1 MKIAVGIPKLSLAD
15 VTANTEN
22 IKKLIIT
29 ASEQKAD
36 ILLVPELSVT
46 GATCGDLFFNDLLIS
61 ASKEALEELKEFSKG
76 ISTTAVIGLPF
87 IIKEKLYNC
96 AAILQNGEI
105 IKIVSKTDI
114 PSCERRYFN
123 NCNDFDNKPFMINGT
138 SVSVEVGNS
147 ILNPDFEPEKADM
160 ILNLASINQIAGRT
174 EKCKKAIKKITA
186 NLGCTYVLASSGLG
200 ESTMDTVYAGLSF
213 VAQGGKIIKESK
225 PFCKESIIFADVDMK
240 NNSKYEV
247 VSDCTTKPEKIIER
261 NPFLPT
267 EVNVNEYLEE
277 ILNIQSYALARRL
290 EHTRSKKAVIGISGG
305 LDSTLALLVSARAMK
320 ILNRP
325 ATDILSITMPCFGT
339 TSRTR
344 SNSEI
349 LCSALGTEFKEINIK
364 KAVLQHFEDI
374 GQSDKNFDVT
384 YENSQARER
393 TQVLMDIA
401 NKENGMVIGTGDLSE
416 LALGWATYNGDH
428 MSMYGVNAGIP
439 KTLIRHIV
447 AYEAENS
454 DVTLKNVLLDIL
466 DTPVSPE
473 LLPADSKGEIAQK
486 TEDLVGPYELH
497 DFFIYH
503 MVGLNESPK
512 EIFESAIEVFPE
524 YPHETVKK
532 WLLIFTRR
540 FFIQQFKRSCLPDG
554 PCVFDIS
561 FSPRGAFKMPTDAS
575 FNLWLSEIEEL

>member
-1 MKIAVGIPKLSLAD
+1 MKIAVGIPKLVLAD
-15 VTANTEN
+15 VTANIEN
-22 IKKLIIT
+22 IKKLIISANT
-29 ASEQKAD
+29 QKAD
-36 ILLVPELSVT
+36 ILLLPELSVT
-46 GATCGDLFFNDLLIS
+46 GATCGDLFFNNLLIA
-61 ASKEALEELKEFSKG
+61 ASKNALEELRVFTKDKNPVV
-76 ISTTAVIGLPF
+76 VIGLPLF
-87 IIKEKLYNC
+87 IKEKLYDC
-96 AAILQNGEI
+96 AAILQDGEI
-105 IKIVSKTDI
+105 IKIISNTDI
-114 PSCERRYFN
+114 SPEQSRYFSF
-123 NCNDFDNKPFMINGT
+123 CNDFDNKPFMINGT
-138 SVSVEVGNS
+138 SVSVVVGNS
-147 ILNPDFEPEKADM
+147 ILNPDFEPEKSDL

-174 EKCKKAIKKITA
+174 EKCKEAIKRITA
-186 NLGCTYVLASSGLG
+186 HLGCTYVLASSGLG

-225 PFCKESIIFADVDMK
+225 PFCKESIIFADVDVK
-240 NNSKYEV
+240 NNLKFAV
-247 VSDCTTKPEKIIER
+247 ISDRTTEPEKILER
-261 NPFLPT
+261 NPFLPAD
-267 EVNVNEYLEE
+267 VNVNEYLEE

-290 EHTRSKKAVIGISGG
+290 EHTRSKKVVIGISGG

-325 ATDILSITMPCFGT
+325 STDILSITMPCFGT

-374 GQSDKNFDVT
+374 GQSNTYLDVT

-439 KTLIRHIV
+439 KTLIRHLV

-454 DVTLKNVLLDIL
+454 QSVLENVLLDIL

-473 LLPADSKGEIAQK
+473 LLPADSKGEITQK

-503 MVGLNESPK
+503 MVGLCESPK
-512 EIFESAIEVFPE
+512 VIFESAISVFPE
-524 YPHETVKK
+524 YPRETVKK

-575 FNLWLSEIEEL
+575 FNLWLNEIEKL

>member
-1 MKIAVGIPKLSLAD
+1 MKIAVGIPELVLAD

-22 IKKLIIT
+22 IKNLIVS
-29 ASEQKAD
+29 AYNQKAD
-36 ILLVPELSVT
+36 VLLLPELAVT
-46 GATCGDLFFNDLLIS
+46 GATCDDLFFNNLLINAVKNS
-61 ASKEALEELKEFSKG
+61 LEELKEFTKG
-76 ISTTAVIGLPF
+76 ISTTVIVGLPLT
-87 IIKEKLYNC
+87 IKEKLYNC

-105 IKIVSKTDI
+105 IKIISKTHLS
-114 PSCERRYFN
+114 PEQSRYFN
-123 NCNDFDNKPFMINGT
+123 CCDCFDNTPFKIGDT
-138 SVSVEVGNS
+138 SVSVVIGNAFLS
-147 ILNPDFEPEKADM
+147 PCYQPQKADI
-160 ILNLASINQIAGRT
+160 ILNLASVNQIAGT
-174 EKCKKAIKKITA
+174 TDKCQKALKRITA
-186 NLGCTYVLASSGLG
+186 KFGCTYVLASSGLG

-213 VAQGGKIIKESK
+213 IAQGTEILKSGELY
-225 PFCKESIIFADVDMK
+225 CKETLIVEDVNLNDNK
-240 NNSKYEV
+240 
-247 VSDCTTKPEKIIER
+247 TTDFVDEEPTNLVER

-267 EVNVNEYLEE
+267 AVNTEEYLEE

-374 GQSDKNFDVT
+374 GQNDKNFDVT

-439 KTLIRHIV
+439 KTLIRHLV

-454 DVTLKNVLLDIL
+454 DTVLKNVLLDIL

-503 MVGLNESPK
+503 MVGLHESPK
-512 EIFESAIEVFPE
+512 EIFESAISIFPD
-524 YPHETVKK
+524 YPREIIKK

-575 FNLWLSEIEEL
+575 FNLWLKEIEKL